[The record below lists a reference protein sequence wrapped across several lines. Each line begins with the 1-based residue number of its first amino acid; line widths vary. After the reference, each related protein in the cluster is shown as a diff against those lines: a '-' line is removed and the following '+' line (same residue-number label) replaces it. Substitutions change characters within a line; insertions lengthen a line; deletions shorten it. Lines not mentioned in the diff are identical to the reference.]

1 MITHADDAD
10 GADEARAGLG
20 PRPPHDDPDPLTVL
34 LRPPAGHLAP
44 PPGRYEAV
52 RRGAARRRL
61 VRTALGAG
69 AACAVAVLVALPLR
83 GGSPAEPVAPT
94 APMAPPPVT
103 GPPSVPD
110 PATTPAPRSPRPSAS
125 DPADRRAGTPLPGP
139 GPVRSIPPSEA
150 RSSPAAQRRAPTPV
164 PSARDTGATPEFRA
178 DRQVRSAG
186 SE

>member
-125 DPADRRAGTPLPGP
+125 YP